1 MEFRVRRLCTLKLYE
16 MELQMFL
23 NGRLVD
29 SVTIND
35 SHLRVLRA
43 VQQRMEDK
51 HSEILELADED
62 PQFYVEGIG
71 SKMNDTTFDESK
83 RITWN

>member
-1 MEFRVRRLCTLKLYE
+1 

-62 PQFYVEGIG
+62 P
-71 SKMNDTTFDESK
+71 
-83 RITWN
+83 

>member
-1 MEFRVRRLCTLKLYE
+1 

-23 NGRLVD
+23 NGKLVD

>member
-1 MEFRVRRLCTLKLYE
+1 